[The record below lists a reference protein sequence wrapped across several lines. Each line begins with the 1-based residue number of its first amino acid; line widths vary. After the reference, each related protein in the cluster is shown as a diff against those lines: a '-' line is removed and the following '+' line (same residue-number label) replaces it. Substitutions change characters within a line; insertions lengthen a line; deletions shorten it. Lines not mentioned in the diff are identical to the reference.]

1 MSIYPLSYL
10 LVAQKLGN
18 GSMNPLESHT
28 GVAGVWGV
36 MPWADPFAEL

>member
-18 GSMNPLESHT
+18 GSVNPLESRPC
-28 GVAGVWGV
+28 VAGVWGV